1 MRIFYL
7 VFIFIT
13 NILIFNSNISL
24 AENTI
29 KLKIVVTINEHAI
42 TNVDIDNEVKFL
54 KSMYNNE
61 IFENKQIYSS
71 ALNNLIYEVLKNSEI
86 KRNNLIID
94 ENKIKEKY
102 NVILKDLQKNNRFLD
117 EDFKKELYKKAKTE
131 AEWNELV
138 LKKNYWKI
146 NINIKEIEEKLKT
159 NEKKINNEKLFIEK
173 DKLISLEKNKKL
185 QIYSN
190 KYLEDLKEN
199 SLIKYFK

>member
-1 MRIFYL
+1 MRILYL
-7 VFIFIT
+7 VFIFFT
-13 NILIFNSNISL
+13 NIFIFNPNLGL
-24 AENTI
+24 AENNI
-29 KLKIVVTINEHAI
+29 KLKIIVTVNEHAI
-42 TNVDIDNEVKFL
+42 TNIDINNQIKFL

-61 IFENKQIYSS
+61 NFENNQIYSS
-71 ALNNLIYEVLKNSEI
+71 ALNNLIYEVLKKSEI
-86 KRNNLIID
+86 KKNNLIID
-94 ENKIKEKY
+94 ENKIKDKY
-102 NVILKDLQKNNRFLD
+102 NDILQDLQKNNRFLD
-117 EDFKKELYKKAKTE
+117 EDFKKELYKKVKNE

-146 NINIKEIEEKLKT
+146 NVNIKEIDEKLKKS
-159 NEKKINNEKLFIEK
+159 EKNINKEKLFIEK

>member
-1 MRIFYL
+1 MRILYL
-7 VFIFIT
+7 VFIFFT
-13 NILIFNSNISL
+13 NIFIFNPNLGL
-24 AENTI
+24 AENNI
-29 KLKIVVTINEHAI
+29 KLKIVVIVNDHAI
-42 TNVDIDNEVKFL
+42 TNIDINNQINFI

-61 IFENKQIYSS
+61 NFENKQIYSS
-71 ALNNLIYEVLKNSEI
+71 ALNNLIYEVLKNDEI
-86 KRNNLIID
+86 KKNNLITD

-102 NVILKDLQKNNRFLD
+102 NIILQDLQKNNRSLD
-117 EDFKKELYKKAKTE
+117 EDFKKELFKKVKIE

-146 NINIKEIEEKLKT
+146 NINIKEIEEKLKE
-159 NEKKINNEKLFIEK
+159 NKKNINNEKLFLEK

>member
-1 MRIFYL
+1 MRVFYL
-7 VFIFIT
+7 VFILIGNIFIF
-13 NILIFNSNISL
+13 IPNISL
-24 AENTI
+24 AENDI
-29 KLKIVVTINEHAI
+29 KLKIVVIVNDHAI
-42 TNVDIDNEVKFL
+42 TNIDINNQINFI

-61 IFENKQIYSS
+61 NFENKQIYSS
-71 ALNNLIYEVLKNSEI
+71 ALNNLIYEVLKNDEI
-86 KRNNLIID
+86 KKNNLITD

-102 NVILKDLQKNNRFLD
+102 NIILQDLQKNNRSLD
-117 EDFKKELYKKAKTE
+117 EDFKKELFKKVKIE

-146 NINIKEIEEKLKT
+146 NINIKEIEEKLKE
-159 NEKKINNEKLFIEK
+159 NKKNINNEKLFLEK
-173 DKLISLEKNKKL
+173 DKLMSFEKNKKL